1 MDLKKTI
8 GRIGKDVLLKQA
20 TNKIIPMDGDKP
32 KLSGKAKAAG
42 VLATIAAVAGML
54 SQYLGG

>member
-1 MDLKKTI
+1 MNLKNIVAK
-8 GRIGKDVLLKQA
+8 LAAKQA

-32 KLSGKAKAAG
+32 KLSGKAKLAG
-42 VLATIAAVAGML
+42 VLATIAAIAGAL

>member
-8 GRIGKDVLLKQA
+8 GRIAKEKLVGEVA
-20 TNKIIPMDGDKP
+20 NKILPMDGDKP
-32 KLSGKAKAAG
+32 KLSGKAKIAG
-42 VLATIAAVAGML
+42 VLATVAAIAGAL